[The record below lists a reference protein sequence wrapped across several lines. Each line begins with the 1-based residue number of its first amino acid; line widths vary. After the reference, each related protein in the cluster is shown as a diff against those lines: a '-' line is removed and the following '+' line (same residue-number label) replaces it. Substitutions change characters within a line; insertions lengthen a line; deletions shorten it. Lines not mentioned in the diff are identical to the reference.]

1 MRNIL
6 IVYPE
11 ATQDPAILLE
21 ASSARA
27 SELPDWIRL
36 DDSYQ
41 PVPRYQHVPSGGD
54 SALHLQSLPT
64 AVQTPQA
71 YVIRASVAETDLD
84 RVSDHFGP
92 DRVFADPQIA
102 SQELGGAPITCGT
115 SPAVG
120 GHRDVQ
126 TKLNVSRLHASG
138 ATGRSTA
145 LAVMDSGIDENHL
158 RNIFPAVNIDGQ
170 VTWRPPGC
178 PPAPGSGR
186 HPVVH
191 GTMCAFDAL
200 IVAPDATLLDYPI
213 LNSPSPPSG
222 TWFSGALSN
231 ALGAYAHLLAWWTVA
246 FGRSRQQY
254 ESLVV
259 SNSWSMYDP
268 NWDFPP
274 SHPGR
279 YQDNPNHPFNQIVAV
294 LASHNV
300 DILFAAGN
308 CGSHCPDARCSQN
321 MPHAIM
327 GANAHPDVICV
338 SGVDTHDQ
346 WVGYSSEGPASANMD
361 PKKPDLAAYT
371 HFLGSMVRGNR
382 LPDTGTSAACPV
394 AAGCVATLRSKHSQS
409 VATSRRMAE
418 VLEVTARKPLG
429 NAHGWDRK
437 LGHGIIDPLAADG
450 MLP

>member
-1 MRNIL
+1 MRIIL

-11 ATQDPAILLE
+11 LNQDPATLLE
-21 ASSARA
+21 ASPALA
-27 SELPDWIRL
+27 SQLKLPDWLKL
-36 DDSYQ
+36 DHSYQ
-41 PVPRYQHVPSGGD
+41 PVPVGAD

-64 AVQTPQA
+64 DVRNSPA
-71 YVIRASVAETDLD
+71 YVVRASVAENDLN
-84 RVSDHFGP
+84 RISDHFGP

-102 SQELGGAPITCGT
+102 SQLLGGGPITCGN

-126 TKLNVSRLHASG
+126 TKLNVARLHASG

-145 LAVMDSGIDENHL
+145 LAVMDSGIDGNYL
-158 RNIFPAVNIDGQ
+158 RKILPAVNIDRQ
-170 VTWRPPGC
+170 VKWQPPGC
-178 PPAPGSGR
+178 PPTPRPGQ
-186 HPVVH
+186 HPVGH

-213 LNSPSPPSG
+213 LNSSTPPSR

-231 ALGAYAHLLAWWTVA
+231 ALGAYAHLLAWWAVA
-246 FGRSRQQY
+246 FGPSRSQFQ
-254 ESLVV
+254 SLVV
-259 SNSWSMYDP
+259 SNSWGMYDP

-294 LASHNV
+294 LASRNV

-308 CGSHCPDARCSQN
+308 CGSHCPDARCSRN

-338 SGVDTHDQ
+338 GGVDTNDQ
-346 WVGYSSEGPASANMD
+346 WVGYASEGPASANLD
-361 PKKPDLAAYT
+361 REKPDLAVYT
-371 HFLGSMVRGNR
+371 HFLGSMVRGNKS
-382 LPDTGTSAACPV
+382 PDTGTSAACPV
-394 AAGCVATLRSKHSQS
+394 AAGCVAALRSKHSQLGT
-409 VATSRRMAE
+409 TSRGMAA
-418 VLEVTARKPLG
+418 VLESTARKPPG
-429 NAHGWDRK
+429 NAPGWDPK
-437 LGHGIIDPLAADG
+437 LGHGIIDPLAADRS
-450 MLP
+450 LP